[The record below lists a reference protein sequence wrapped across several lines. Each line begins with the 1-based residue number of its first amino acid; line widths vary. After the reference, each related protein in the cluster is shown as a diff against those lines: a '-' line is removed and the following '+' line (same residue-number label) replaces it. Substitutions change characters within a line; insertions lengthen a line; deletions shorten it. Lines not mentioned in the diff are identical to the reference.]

1 MQRFLYKAPKN
12 KYSADVKPTNQ
23 PVSFKVVLQKR
34 PTEEEMWEDW
44 TLSRAVWSSGV
55 RSFCGIIFQIE
66 FSDSFSLRHKS

>member
-12 KYSADVKPTNQ
+12 KYSADVKPKNQ

-34 PTEEEMWEDW
+34 PTEEKMWEDW

-55 RSFCGIIFQIE
+55 RSFCGIIFQN
-66 FSDSFSLRHKS
+66 

>member
-12 KYSADVKPTNQ
+12 KYSADVKPTNK